1 MKPSKFLPLKVN
13 VSSWV
18 SQFQRVFLYLIYLI
32 NDLSMQTP
40 RSCGPCVVGA
50 KYMINKIRK
59 TDLFAK
65 VRGKSGIVN
74 INSAKL

>member
-1 MKPSKFLPLKVN
+1 
-13 VSSWV
+13 
-18 SQFQRVFLYLIYLI
+18 
-32 NDLSMQTP
+32 MQTP